1 MKRKRNGFTLV
12 ELLAVIVILGIIMVI
27 AIPNVTGILFK
38 NRAATY
44 VEDAKKLATTAE
56 YKLRGSNT
64 GIVKPTNGKCVIM
77 NLAYLDNSEFE
88 KPPYGGTYLKDE
100 SFVVIKKNGAK
111 NEYEYYVQ
119 LLEEIKDGSSLRG
132 IPFMRAA
139 DLYKDNSTNLVANVS
154 RDVATFFKMSDYN
167 YEYGVDNTSKQDNV
181 LALIGTTPV
190 DCSAG
195 IMHIYAT
202 E

>member
-119 LLEEIKDGSSLRG
+119 LLEEIKEESSLRG

>member
-100 SFVVIKKNGAK
+100 SFVVIKKNGA
-111 NEYEYYVQ
+111 EYEYYVQ
-119 LLEEIKDGSSLRG
+119 LLEEIKDESSLRG

-154 RDVATFFKMSDYN
+154 RDAATFFKMSDYN

-181 LALIGTTPV
+181 LNLIGTTPV

>member
-100 SFVVIKKNGAK
+100 SFVVIKKNGA
-111 NEYEYYVQ
+111 EYEYYVQ

-154 RDVATFFKMSDYN
+154 RDAATFFKMSDYN